1 MLNRLLRASPYI
13 VLQLAAMYLYQVAG
27 RIDFPAAPG
36 RIGPDFWP
44 KSILVLLGLV
54 CVYEIIKNLLIGE
67 TFTAAGLL
75 EKLMKDSGEAEGE
88 EKQRSYPLILVGGVI
103 LTIIYVLT
111 ISSLGFF
118 LATVAYLALFMA
130 IGRYRNWT
138 VIAISSVLGALAL
151 VFIFMKVV
159 YVSLPL
165 GSEPF
170 SAVSRWLLRV
180 MGVH

>member
-13 VLQLAAMYLYQVAG
+13 VVQLAAMVLYQVAG
-27 RIDFPAAPG
+27 RIEFPAAPG

-54 CVYEIIKNLLIGE
+54 CFYEIIKNLLVGE

-75 EKLMKDSGEAEGE
+75 EKLMKDSGATEGE
-88 EKQRSYPLILVGGVI
+88 EKLRSYPLLLVGGIV
-103 LTIIYVLT
+103 LTVIYVAT
-111 ISSLGFF
+111 IDKLGFF
-118 LATVAYLALFMA
+118 LATIAYLALFMV
-130 IGRYRNWT
+130 IGRYRRWR
-138 VIAISSVLGALAL
+138 VIAISSALGSLGL
-151 VFIFMKVV
+151 MFIFMKVV

-165 GSEPF
+165 GVEPF
-170 SAVSRWLLRV
+170 SAVSLLLLRI

>member
-1 MLNRLLRASPYI
+1 MLNRLLRASPY
-13 VLQLAAMYLYQVAG
+13 VVVQLAAIYLYQVAG
-27 RIDFPAAPG
+27 RIEFPAAPG

-75 EKLMKDSGEAEGE
+75 EKLMKDSGANESE
-88 EKQRSYPLILVGGVI
+88 EQLRSYPLLLVGGI
-103 LTIIYVLT
+103 LLTVVYVATIDK
-111 ISSLGFF
+111 LGFF
-118 LATVAYLALFMA
+118 LATIAYLALFMV
-130 IGRYRNWT
+130 IGRYRRWG
-138 VIAISSVLGALAL
+138 VIAIASVLGSLGL
-151 VFIFMKVV
+151 MFIFMKVV

-165 GSEPF
+165 GTEPF
-170 SAVSRWLLRV
+170 SAVSLWLLAT

>member
-13 VLQLAAMYLYQVAG
+13 VLQIAAMYFYQVAG

-75 EKLMKDSGEAEGE
+75 EKFMKDSGEVEGE
-88 EKQRSYPLILVGGVI
+88 EKQRSYPLILAGGI
-103 LTIIYVLT
+103 GLTIIYVLT

-118 LATVAYLALFMA
+118 LATIAYLALFMV

-138 VIAISSVLGALAL
+138 VIAISSVLGALL
-151 VFIFMKVV
+151 LLFIFMKVV

-165 GSEPF
+165 GVEPF
-170 SAVSRWLLRV
+170 SAVSLWLLAT

>member
-13 VLQLAAMYLYQVAG
+13 VVQLAAMYLYQLAG

-75 EKLMKDSGEAEGE
+75 EKLMKDSGEVEGE
-88 EKQRSYPLILVGGVI
+88 EKLRSYPLLLGGGIV

-118 LATVAYLALFMA
+118 LATVAYLALFMV

-138 VIAISSVLGALAL
+138 VIAVSSLLGSLAL

-165 GSEPF
+165 GVEPF
-170 SAVSRWLLRV
+170 SAVSLLLLRV

>member
-13 VLQLAAMYLYQVAG
+13 VVQLAAMYLYQVAG
-27 RIDFPAAPG
+27 RIEFPAAPG

-54 CVYEIIKNLLIGE
+54 CFYEIIKNLLVGE

-75 EKLMKDSGEAEGE
+75 EKLMKDSGATEGE
-88 EKQRSYPLILVGGVI
+88 EKLRSYPLLLVGGIV
-103 LTIIYVLT
+103 LTIIYVAT
-111 ISSLGFF
+111 IDKLGFF
-118 LATVAYLALFMA
+118 LATIAYLALFMV
-130 IGRYRNWT
+130 IGRYRRWR
-138 VIAISSVLGALAL
+138 VIAISSALGSLGL
-151 VFIFMKVV
+151 MFIFMKVV

-165 GSEPF
+165 GVEPF
-170 SAVSRWLLRV
+170 SAVSLLLLRI

>member
-13 VLQLAAMYLYQVAG
+13 VVQLAAMVLYQVAG

-75 EKLMKDSGEAEGE
+75 EKFMKDSGATEGE
-88 EKQRSYPLILVGGVI
+88 EKLRSYPLIL
-103 LTIIYVLT
+103 
-111 ISSLGFF
+111 
-118 LATVAYLALFMA
+118 AYLALFMV

-138 VIAISSVLGALAL
+138 VIAVSSVLGSLAL

-165 GSEPF
+165 GVEPF
-170 SAVSRWLLRV
+170 SAVSLWLLRV
-180 MGVH
+180 MGVP

>member
-13 VLQLAAMYLYQVAG
+13 VVQVAAMYLYQVAG

-75 EKLMKDSGEAEGE
+75 EKFLKDSGEVEGE
-88 EKQRSYPLILVGGVI
+88 ETQRSYPLLLAGAIV
-103 LTIIYVLT
+103 LTVIYVVT
-111 ISSLGFF
+111 ISTLGFF
-118 LATVAYLALFMA
+118 LATIAYLALFMVL
-130 IGRYRNWT
+130 GRYRNWT
-138 VIAISSVLGALAL
+138 VIALSSVLGALGL
-151 VFIFMKVV
+151 IFIFMKVV

-165 GSEPF
+165 GVEPF
-170 SAVSRWLLRV
+170 SAASLLLLRV

>member
-1 MLNRLLRASPYI
+1 MLSRLLRAAPYI
-13 VLQLAAMYLYQVAG
+13 VLQLAAMYFYQVAG
-27 RIDFPAAPG
+27 RIEFPAAPG

-67 TFTAAGLL
+67 TVTAAGLL
-75 EKLMKDSGEAEGE
+75 EKFMKDSGEVEGE
-88 EKQRSYPLILVGGVI
+88 ETQRSYPLLLASVI
-103 LTIIYVLT
+103 VLTVIYVVT
-111 ISSLGFF
+111 VSSLGFF
-118 LATVAYLALFMA
+118 LATIAYLALFMI

-138 VIAISSVLGALAL
+138 VIAVSSLLGSLTL

-165 GSEPF
+165 GVEPF
-170 SAVSRWLLRV
+170 SAVSLWLLRV

>member
-1 MLNRLLRASPYI
+1 MLSKLLRAAPYI
-13 VLQLAAMYLYQVAG
+13 VLQLVAMYLYQIAS
-27 RIDFPAAPG
+27 RIEFPAAPG

-54 CVYEIIKNLLIGE
+54 CVYEIIKNLLVGE

-75 EKLMKDSGEAEGE
+75 EKLMKDSGEVEGE
-88 EKQRSYPLILVGGVI
+88 EKLRSYPLLLAGGVV
-103 LTIIYVLT
+103 LTVIYVL
-111 ISSLGFF
+111 SVDKLGFF
-118 LATVAYLALFMA
+118 LATIAYLALFMT
-130 IGRYRNWT
+130 IGRYRRWG
-138 VIAISSVLGALAL
+138 VIAGASLLGSLAL

-165 GSEPF
+165 GVEPF
-170 SAVSRWLLRV
+170 SAVSLWLLRV

>member
-1 MLNRLLRASPYI
+1 MLNRLLRAAPYI
-13 VLQLAAMYLYQVAG
+13 VVQLAAMVLYQLAG
-27 RIDFPAAPG
+27 RIEFPAAPG

-54 CVYEIIKNLLIGE
+54 CVYEIIKNLLVGE

-75 EKLMKDSGEAEGE
+75 EKFMRDSGATEAE
-88 EKQRSYPLILVGGVI
+88 EKLRSYPLLLAGGIV
-103 LTIIYVLT
+103 LTIIYVAT
-111 ISSLGFF
+111 IDKLGFF
-118 LATVAYLALFMA
+118 LATIAYLALFMV
-130 IGRYRNWT
+130 IGRYRRWG
-138 VIAISSVLGALAL
+138 VIAVSSVLGSLAL

-165 GSEPF
+165 GVEPF
-170 SAVSRWLLRV
+170 SAVSLLLLRV

>member
-1 MLNRLLRASPYI
+1 MLNRLLRAAPYI
-13 VLQLAAMYLYQVAG
+13 VVQIAAMYLYQVAG

-75 EKLMKDSGEAEGE
+75 EKFMKDSGATEGE
-88 EKQRSYPLILVGGVI
+88 ETLRGYPLILAGGIV
-103 LTIIYVLT
+103 LTVIYVLT
-111 ISSLGFF
+111 ISTLGFF
-118 LATVAYLALFMA
+118 LATIAYLALFMTL
-130 IGRYRNWT
+130 GRYRRWG
-138 VIAISSVLGALAL
+138 VIAASSVLGSL
-151 VFIFMKVV
+151 VLMFIFMKVV

-165 GSEPF
+165 GVEPF
-170 SAVSRWLLRV
+170 SAVSLWLLAT

>member
-1 MLNRLLRASPYI
+1 MMNRLLRASPYI
-13 VLQLAAMYLYQVAG
+13 VVQLAAMYLYQVAG
-27 RIDFPAAPG
+27 QIEFSAAPG

-75 EKLMKDSGEAEGE
+75 EKFMKDAGANEGE
-88 EKQRSYPLILVGGVI
+88 EKLRSYPLLLAGGIL
-103 LTIIYVLT
+103 LTIIYVVT

-118 LATVAYLALFMA
+118 LATIGYLALFMI

-138 VIAISSVLGALAL
+138 VIAVSSVLGALAL
-151 VFIFMKVV
+151 IFIFMKVV

-165 GSEPF
+165 GVEPF
-170 SAVSRWLLRV
+170 SAVSLWLLRI

>member
-1 MLNRLLRASPYI
+1 MLNRLLRASPY
-13 VLQLAAMYLYQVAG
+13 VVVQLAAIYLYQVAG
-27 RIDFPAAPG
+27 RIEFPAAPG

-75 EKLMKDSGEAEGE
+75 EKLMKDSGANEAE
-88 EKQRSYPLILVGGVI
+88 EKLRSYPLLLAGGIV
-103 LTIIYVLT
+103 LTIIYVAT
-111 ISSLGFF
+111 IDKLGFF
-118 LATVAYLALFMA
+118 LATIGYLALFMV
-130 IGRYRNWT
+130 IGRYRRWG
-138 VIAISSVLGALAL
+138 VIAIASVLGALGL
-151 VFIFMKVV
+151 MFIFMKVV

-165 GSEPF
+165 GVEPF
-170 SAVSRWLLRV
+170 SAVSLWLLAT

>member
-1 MLNRLLRASPYI
+1 MLNRLLRAAPYI
-13 VLQLAAMYLYQVAG
+13 VVQIAAMYLYQVAG

-75 EKLMKDSGEAEGE
+75 EKFMKDSGATEGE
-88 EKQRSYPLILVGGVI
+88 EKLRSYPLLLAGGVV
-103 LTIIYVLT
+103 LTVIYVLT

-118 LATVAYLALFMA
+118 LATVAYLALFMV
-130 IGRYRNWT
+130 IGRYRNWI
-138 VIAISSVLGALAL
+138 VIAISSLLGSLAL

-165 GSEPF
+165 GVEPF
-170 SAVSRWLLRV
+170 SAVSLWLLRV
-180 MGVH
+180 MRVH

>member
-13 VLQLAAMYLYQVAG
+13 VVQLAAMLLYQVAG
-27 RIDFPAAPG
+27 RIEFPAAPG

-54 CVYEIIKNLLIGE
+54 CVYEIIKNLLVGE

-75 EKLMKDSGEAEGE
+75 EKLMKDSGANAGE
-88 EKQRSYPLILVGGVI
+88 ESLRSYPLLLGGGIV
-103 LTIIYVLT
+103 LTIIYVAS
-111 ISSLGFF
+111 IDKLGFF

-130 IGRYRNWT
+130 IGRYRRWG
-138 VIAISSVLGALAL
+138 VIAIASVLGALAL
-151 VFIFMKVV
+151 IFIFMKVV

-165 GSEPF
+165 GVEPF
-170 SAVSRWLLRV
+170 SAVSLWLLAT